1 MAKNLLI
8 VESPAKARTLKK
20 YLGPDFEVKA
30 SVGHVVD
37 LPPSRLGVD
46 VAGDFTPEYQVIKG
60 KEAVVKDLKKAA
72 GKTTQIYLAPDP
84 DREGEAI
91 AWHIA
96 EQLGGAPE
104 RFHRVLFHELTKS
117 AITRAVANPTRLNH
131 DLYDSQQARRVL
143 DRLVG
148 YQISPLLWDKVKRG
162 LSAGRVQSVALRLVA
177 EREKAIQGF
186 APQEYWTVAAE
197 LAAAEPPLFLARLT
211 RLGGAKFDP
220 KNETEAAAGVEA
232 AKGQDF
238 RVEKVI
244 NRERRQSAPPPFI
257 TSTLQQEASR
267 KLGLTPKDTM
277 SIAQRL
283 YEGQETDQGAVGLI
297 TYMRTDSTRLADE
310 AIAEV
315 RELIA
320 HRFGQ
325 EYLPAKPNFFKSKE
339 QAQEAHEAIRP
350 TSAFRT
356 PEALAPYLKR
366 SELALYRLIY
376 NRFLAC
382 QMGPALFDQTL
393 ADITA
398 GPTLFKASGQVL
410 KFKGFTAVYTEDRD
424 EGAKPAGGGEAN
436 GDGNGDGNGETEANG
451 QGAESA
457 QEGVLPP
464 LEQGQALALKQ
475 LLPKQHFTQ
484 PPPRF
489 TEAALVKELEDKG
502 IGRPSTYA
510 AILSTL
516 QDKEYVAKAEGEKV
530 ARARRHLVPTPLGM
544 VVSDLLVES
553 FPGIMEV
560 DFTAGLE
567 KALDR
572 VEEGSQDWRAL
583 LKDFY
588 GPFATALKLAQKNMR
603 QIKGKGLPTDIKC
616 PDCGG
621 PMSIRLGKH
630 GEFLA
635 CDAYPKCK
643 TTRDFTHD
651 DKGGIV
657 VTEPE
662 VELNGVC
669 DKCGAPMQV
678 KKGRYGPFLACTG
691 YPKCKNIKPLEG
703 EGEGNGL
710 SAAEP
715 LEEKCPKCGAGLV
728 IKPTRAGG
736 RFISCTGYPKC
747 RYSRGL
753 PVGVPCPQC
762 GGEIVEKTS
771 RGGKFFFGCGNY
783 PKCDFATW
791 DRPLAEPCPEC
802 KHPFLVEKTNRQGTT
817 VRCPAKGCKYQ
828 K

>member
-37 LPPSRLGVD
+37 LPPTRLGVD

-60 KEAVVKDLKKAA
+60 KESVVKDLKKSA
-72 GKTTQIYLAPDP
+72 GKSAQVYLAPDP

-117 AITRAVANPTRLNH
+117 AITKAVANPTHLNH

-162 LSAGRVQSVALRLVA
+162 LSAGRVQSVALRLVV
-177 EREKAIQGF
+177 EREKAITAF
-186 APQEYWTVAAE
+186 TPQEYWTVTAE
-197 LAAAEPPLFLARLT
+197 LAAAQPPLFLARLAK
-211 RLGGAKFDP
+211 LDGKKFDP
-220 KNETEAAAGVEA
+220 RSEAEAAAGVA
-232 AKGQDF
+232 AVEGRDF
-238 RVEKVI
+238 RVEKVV
-244 NRERRQSAPPPFI
+244 NRERRQSPPPPFI

-310 AIAEV
+310 AIKEV
-315 RELIA
+315 RDLIG
-320 HRFGQ
+320 HRFGS
-325 EYLPAKPNFFKSKE
+325 EYLPERPHFYKSKE

-356 PEALAPYLKR
+356 PEALAPYLKKN
-366 SELALYRLIY
+366 ELALYRLIY

-382 QMGPALFDQTL
+382 QMAPALFDQTL
-393 ADITA
+393 ADIAA
-398 GPTLFKASGQVL
+398 GPAWFKASGQTL

-424 EGAKPAGGGEAN
+424 EGAKPAGQDN
-436 GDGNGDGNGETEANG
+436 GNGNGEDA
-451 QGAESA
+451 A
-457 QEGVLPP
+457 QEGLLPP
-464 LEQGQALALKQ
+464 LTEGQALSAKQ
-475 LLPKQHFTQ
+475 LIPKQHFTQ

-516 QDKEYVAKAEGEKV
+516 QDKKYVAKAEGEKV
-530 ARARRHLVPTPLGM
+530 GRARRHLVPTPLGM
-544 VVSDLLVES
+544 MISDLLVES
-553 FPGIMEV
+553 FPQIMEV

-572 VEEGSQDWRAL
+572 VEEGSQDWRTL

-588 GPFATALKLAQKNMR
+588 GPFAKALKAAQKNMR

-616 PDCGG
+616 PTCGG

-643 TTRDFTHD
+643 TTRDFTRD
-651 DKGGIV
+651 EKGGLV
-657 VTEPE
+657 VIEPE
-662 VELNGVC
+662 VETNGVC
-669 DKCGAPMQV
+669 DKCGSPMQV
-678 KKGRYGPFLACTG
+678 KKGRYGPFLACTA
-691 YPKCKNIKPLEG
+691 YPHCKNIKPLEG
-703 EGEGNGL
+703 EGNGNGL
-710 SAAEP
+710 APAEP
-715 LEEKCPKCGAGLV
+715 LGEKCPKCGSDLV

-753 PVGVPCPQC
+753 PVGVACPTC

-771 RGGKFFFGCGNY
+771 RGGKVFFGCDNY

-791 DRPLAEPCPEC
+791 DRPLNEPCPQC
-802 KHPFLVEKTNRQGTT
+802 GHPFLAEKTTRQGTT
-817 VRCPAKGCKYQ
+817 VRCPAKGCKHQ